1 MDLARDTDI
10 LFYIVNPIMHDFLLL
25 FTWFHKLTMAAASK
39 RLLNET
45 APTGSNHVSLYGARN
60 ETYNS

>member
-1 MDLARDTDI
+1 
-10 LFYIVNPIMHDFLLL
+10 
-25 FTWFHKLTMAAASK
+25 MAAASK

-60 ETYNS
+60 ETYNSSCLCLESTNNAS